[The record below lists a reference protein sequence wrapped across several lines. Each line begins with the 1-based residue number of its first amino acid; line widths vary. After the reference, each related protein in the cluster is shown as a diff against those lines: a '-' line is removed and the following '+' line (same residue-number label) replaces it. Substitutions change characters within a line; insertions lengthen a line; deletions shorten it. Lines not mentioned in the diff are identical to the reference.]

1 MGNDKLEFEGEK
13 KRNNDVGNPKRAK
26 RARGSKT
33 SEVTPCTPRGRPFW
47 QGDWKSPAKNRF
59 KGIRESPERAKGEI
73 ESPPPSLAPPEV
85 RAPSERLTIITN
97 YAKSHRLRAGRLPG
111 EGQRGQGSSDSPPS
125 PLWKPRNPLKRPL
138 SGASCPLAWCL
149 PPGVHGVASDV
160 FLPHARCALRVFSY
174 SIASQAPRQTPI

>member
-1 MGNDKLEFEGEK
+1 MRNFADTVRRGMQIGVYRWDARRNDLEH
-13 KRNNDVGNPKRAK
+13 PKRAK
-26 RARGSKT
+26 RARGIKA

-111 EGQRGQGSSDSPPS
+111 EGQRGQGSSDSPLS

-138 SGASCPLAWCL
+138 SGASCPLAWG
-149 PPGVHGVASDV
+149 PPLGSAH
-160 FLPHARCALRVFSY
+160 LRM
-174 SIASQAPRQTPI
+174 R